1 MRVRVN
7 GEATDIDDG
16 LNLAGMLRRLGLDR
30 RRIAVEH
37 NRRVVRPRDYART
50 RLADGD
56 VLEIVT
62 FAGEG

>member
-1 MRVRVN
+1 MRVDVN
-7 GEATDIDDG
+7 GEATHIDDG
-16 LNLAGMLRRLGLDR
+16 LSLTGLLRRLGLER
-30 RRIAVEH
+30 RRLAVEH

-56 VLEIVT
+56 VLEIVK